1 MIKRIIKLEYFNKKY
16 LFINILL
23 FYFKLIAN
31 ECSIIIP
38 VEILSQ
44 DNYLIKNNQS
54 HSNFIKKCFCNELFA
69 VFEMGTPIQKVPLFL
84 REREIKYEI
93 SSSIYIDNIPPKPFF
108 FKYNLSNII
117 KSFDFFN
124 ENMSN
129 TFKTEGCKKTNW
141 IIEDH
146 EQDCYSTDTFYF
158 LEDINTK
165 YRTEFKN
172 LFFNLVKNK
181 EDNITGEIGLGIMD
195 KNVNS
200 KNNFLK
206 ILKNK
211 KIINNYNWYFEF
223 DSWNDTKGKLALGSL
238 PHEIHPNK
246 YSEKDLVYTSIVI
259 DYYNKKEYQIEFD
272 KININSISL
281 STKIVEI
288 SFEKNVIMGT
298 KELQNLVNEFIINKN
313 CSQEKFN
320 LPPFFSLTVTYY
332 YCDKN
337 LQEIFYQFLPS
348 IKFYS
353 KDLNYTFEITKEE
366 LFEIEEDYIFLK
378 IFFPHEGKRWSFG
391 RPISLKYTFVFNPDS
406 GEIGFY
412 RKYKDISEERKDNF
426 VLKNFLKVGILIILS
441 FGLIIFGIIIGKKL
455 YGINRKARANEL
467 IDNYEYYSNDINKD
481 INKENLFD
489 KDKRSINSHGSIEM
503 KINFDK

>member
-1 MIKRIIKLEYFNKKY
+1 M
-16 LFINILL
+16 FINILL

-320 LPPFFSLTVTYY
+320 LPPFFSLTVTFY

-426 VLKNFLKVGILIILS
+426 VLTNSLKVGILIILS
-441 FGLIIFGIIIGKKL
+441 FGLIIFGIIIGKKI

-481 INKENLFD
+481 INKEYFFD

>member
-1 MIKRIIKLEYFNKKY
+1 MIKRIIKLEYFNKKFM
-16 LFINILL
+16 FINFLL

-44 DNYLIKNNQS
+44 DNYLIKNNHS
-54 HSNFIKKCFCNELFA
+54 HSTFINKSFCNELFA

-84 REREIKYEI
+84 RERETKYEI
-93 SSSIYIDNIPPKPFF
+93 SSSIYINNIAPKPFF
-108 FKYNLSNII
+108 LKYNISNII
-117 KSFDFFN
+117 KYYDFFN

-129 TFKTEGCKKTNW
+129 TFKTEGCKKT
-141 IIEDH
+141 IGMFEDH

-158 LEDINTK
+158 SKDINTK

-181 EDNITGEIGLGIMD
+181 EDNITGEIGLGLMD
-195 KNVNS
+195 KYVNS

-223 DSWNDTKGKLALGSL
+223 DSWNDTKGKLILGAL

-246 YSEKDLVYTSIVI
+246 YSEKDLVYTSIVM
-259 DYYNKKEYQIEFD
+259 DYFNKKDFQIEFD
-272 KININSISL
+272 EININSISL
-281 STKIVEI
+281 STKIAEL

-298 KELQNLVNEFIINKN
+298 KELQNLIDEFIVNKN
-313 CSQEKFN
+313 CSKEKIN

-332 YCDKN
+332 YCNEN
-337 LQEIFYQFLPS
+337 LQEILYNFLPS
-348 IKFYS
+348 IRFYS
-353 KDLNYTFEITKEE
+353 QDLNYTFEITKEE
-366 LFEIEEDYIFLK
+366 LFETEDNYIFLK

-391 RPISLKYTFVFNPDS
+391 RPILLRYPFVFNIDS
-406 GEIGFY
+406 TDIGFY
-412 RKYKDISEERKDNF
+412 RKYKDMSEERKNNF
-426 VLKNFLKVGILIILS
+426 VLKNIVKMAIIIILS
-441 FGLIIFGIIIGKKL
+441 FGLIIFGIIIGKKI

-467 IDNYEYYSNDINKD
+467 IDNYEYYANENNKD
-481 INKENLFD
+481 INKENIFD
-489 KDKRSINSHGSIEM
+489 KGKRSLNSHSSIEM

>member
-320 LPPFFSLTVTYY
+320 LPPFFSLTVTFY

-481 INKENLFD
+481 INKENFFD
-489 KDKRSINSHGSIEM
+489 KDKRSINSYGSIEM

>member
-1 MIKRIIKLEYFNKKY
+1 MLKRIIKLEYFNKKY

-206 ILKNK
+206 IKNK

-238 PHEIHPNK
+238 PHEVHPNK

-272 KININSISL
+272 KININSINL

-320 LPPFFSLTVTYY
+320 LPPFFSLTVTFY

-406 GEIGFY
+406 NEIGFY

-441 FGLIIFGIIIGKKL
+441 FGLIIFGIIIGKKI

>member
-1 MIKRIIKLEYFNKKY
+1 M
-16 LFINILL
+16 
-23 FYFKLIAN
+23 
-31 ECSIIIP
+31 
-38 VEILSQ
+38 
-44 DNYLIKNNQS
+44 
-54 HSNFIKKCFCNELFA
+54 
-69 VFEMGTPIQKVPLFL
+69 
-84 REREIKYEI
+84 
-93 SSSIYIDNIPPKPFF
+93 
-108 FKYNLSNII
+108 
-117 KSFDFFN
+117 
-124 ENMSN
+124 
-129 TFKTEGCKKTNW
+129 
-141 IIEDH
+141 
-146 EQDCYSTDTFYF
+146 
-158 LEDINTK
+158 
-165 YRTEFKN
+165 
-172 LFFNLVKNK
+172 
-181 EDNITGEIGLGIMD
+181 
-195 KNVNS
+195 
-200 KNNFLK
+200 
-206 ILKNK
+206 
-211 KIINNYNWYFEF
+211 
-223 DSWNDTKGKLALGSL
+223 ALGSL

-406 GEIGFY
+406 NEIGFY

-441 FGLIIFGIIIGKKL
+441 FGLIIFGIIIGKKI